1 MISAIA
7 FEVLVIFLLV
17 AANGLFSM
25 AEMAVVSSRK
35 TKLRQMAN
43 EGNLKAKQA
52 LELAESPSRFLST
65 IQVGITLIGIL
76 AGAFGGITIAEQIA
90 LRLNVYP
97 FLIPYSETIGVGVVV
112 LGITLVSLILGELV
126 PKQLALQNPEWIASL
141 LAKPM
146 NSLSRMVSPVIRFLS
161 YSTESVLRI
170 MGLSNEARKEAL
182 SEEEIQL
189 TVEEAVKEGIFPPLG
204 QEMVNRMLHM
214 GCQKVS
220 AMMVPRTEIVW
231 LDINDPPWRLFRK
244 IYKSGY
250 IRFLVC
256 QGSIDNILGVIHLR
270 DILRVN
276 FNQGTGELKRFLH
289 KPLLVPENLPAM
301 QMFERFRKSPMH
313 FAIVLDEAGSV
324 HGLVT
329 MGNLFRALAGD
340 YILPDGNPL
349 PHASKGEDGSWEM
362 AGTIPVEEVRSL
374 LHLKELHREPRKGYE
389 TLAGFI
395 LAQLQKI
402 PEPGMEI
409 TWQGYRF
416 IVLSMKGKR
425 IDRVRIVPVKI
436 D

>member
-1 MISAIA
+1 MIST
-7 FEVLVIFLLV
+7 IFLELFILFILIL
-17 AANGLFSM
+17 ANGLFSM

-35 TKLRQMAN
+35 AKLKQLARDGNTKAQ
-43 EGNLKAKQA
+43 QA
-52 LELAESPSRFLST
+52 LDMAESPSRFLST
-65 IQVGITLIGIL
+65 IQFGITLIGIL
-76 AGAFGGITIAEQIA
+76 AGAFGGVTIAEQIA
-90 LRLNVYP
+90 VILNQYP
-97 FLIPYSETIGVGVVV
+97 VIKPYSGTIGVGIVVM
-112 LGITLVSLILGELV
+112 GITLVSLILGELV
-126 PKQLALQNPEWIASL
+126 PKQLALQNPERIATL
-141 LAKPM
+141 IAKPM

-182 SEEEIQL
+182 SEEEIQF

-204 QEMVNRMLHM
+204 QEMVNRMLRM
-214 GCQKVS
+214 GYQKVS

-244 IYKSGY
+244 VYKSGY

-256 QGSIDNILGVIHLR
+256 QGNIDNILGVIHLR
-270 DILRVN
+270 DIMRAN

-289 KPLLVPENLPAM
+289 KPLLVPENLPAL

-340 YILPDGNPL
+340 YIMQDGNPL
-349 PHASKGEDGSWEM
+349 PHTSKEEDGSWEM

-374 LHLKELHREPRKGYE
+374 LHLKDLHREPRKGYE

-409 TWQGYRF
+409 TWHGYRF

-425 IDRVRIVPVKI
+425 IDRVRIIPVKI